1 MHIAFIFAHIITMTY
16 LYLKALHIIFVV
28 TWFAGL
34 FYMVRLFIYATEA
47 SQKVEP
53 EKSILLKQMLLMQ
66 GRLWYIIAW
75 PSAIITLAVGTW
87 LAIESAFWTM
97 PWFHLKVLFVL
108 GLFLYH
114 FICQKLYNQM
124 KREIFKYSS
133 TQLRIWNEVA
143 TLFLFAI
150 VFIVVLKST
159 LNWIWGVVGII
170 LIGIL
175 LMLGIKIYKK
185 LRND

>member
-1 MHIAFIFAHIITMTY
+1 MTY
-16 LYLKALHIIFVV
+16 LYLKSLHIIFVV

-34 FYMVRLFIYATEA
+34 FHMVRLFIYTTE
-47 SQKVEP
+47 SNQKEEP
-53 EKSILLKQMLLMQ
+53 NRTILLDQLLLMQ
-66 GRLWYIIAW
+66 KRLWLIISW
-75 PSAIITLAVGTW
+75 PSAIITLVVGTW
-87 LAIESAFWTM
+87 LVVESGFWTQL
-97 PWFHLKVLFVL
+97 WFHLKLLFVL

-114 FICQKLYNQM
+114 LLCHKLYVQM
-124 KREIFKYSS
+124 KNGVFRYSS

-159 LNWIWGVVGII
+159 LSWIWGVVGLI

-175 LMLGIKIYKK
+175 LMLGIKLYKK
-185 LRND
+185 FRND

>member
-1 MHIAFIFAHIITMTY
+1 MTY

-47 SQKVEP
+47 S
-53 EKSILLKQMLLMQ
+53 EKEENERNILLNQLMLMQ
-66 GRLWYIIAW
+66 HRLWYIISW
-75 PSAIITLAVGTW
+75 PSAILTLFLGTW
-87 LAIESAFWTM
+87 LAVVSGFWTM
-97 PWFHLKVLFVL
+97 PWFHLKILFVF

-114 FICQKLYNQM
+114 IICQKIHLQM
-124 KREIFKYSS
+124 KKGIFKYSS

-159 LNWIWGVVGII
+159 LSWLWGVIGLI

>member
-1 MHIAFIFAHIITMTY
+1 MTY

-34 FYMVRLFIYATEA
+34 FYMVRLFIYSTEA
-47 SQKVEP
+47 S
-53 EKSILLKQMLLMQ
+53 EKEENERNILLNQLMLMQ
-66 GRLWYIIAW
+66 HRLWYIISW
-75 PSAIITLAVGTW
+75 PSAILTLFLGTW
-87 LAIESAFWTM
+87 LAVVSGFWTM
-97 PWFHLKVLFVL
+97 PWFHLKILFVF

-114 FICQKLYNQM
+114 IICQKIHLQM
-124 KREIFKYSS
+124 KKGIFKYSS

-159 LNWIWGVVGII
+159 LSWLWGVIGLI

>member
-1 MHIAFIFAHIITMTY
+1 
-16 LYLKALHIIFVV
+16 
-28 TWFAGL
+28 
-34 FYMVRLFIYATEA
+34 MVRLFIYTTEA
-47 SQKVEP
+47 SQKGEP
-53 EKSILLKQMLLMQ
+53 EKSILLNQLLLMQ
-66 GRLWYIIAW
+66 SRLWYIISW
-75 PSAIITLAVGTW
+75 PSAIITLVIGTW
-87 LAIESAFWTM
+87 LAIESGYWTT
-97 PWFHLKVLFVL
+97 PWFHLKLLFVF

-114 FICQKLYNQM
+114 FICQKLHSQM
-124 KREIFKYSS
+124 KREVFKYSS

-159 LNWIWGVVGII
+159 LSWIWGVVGII